1 MVAHSAAVTQP
12 WWLVKPR
19 TGDLFTVPVSAT
31 AEDERLDGTEARVG
45 VGTESAQGIPLILRF
60 QSPVIERIAD
70 PRRGE
75 VDRPLAFVLPISLT
89 LDHTV
94 EFVPAGT
101 PIDRTMQVLVRS
113 GVDSAR
119 DVTVALHLPR
129 GMQADSISRHVTVPA
144 LGTRRVDFRVTGAL
158 PPGQDT
164 VRATAESNGVTF
176 SEGYIPIEYDHIR
189 PQKLYRPAVLT
200 LSVADIKIPPGMTVA
215 YIAGVGDNV
224 EPMLEQLGLHV
235 TVLDPASLPT
245 TDLSRFTTIVVG
257 PRAYEAS
264 TDLVTNNGRL
274 LDFARGGGTVV
285 VQYGQYEMSGPA
297 IMPYPITL
305 SRPADRVTDE
315 NAPVRVLDPASP
327 LLATPNKVTSSDFA
341 GWVQERSLYM
351 PHTFDSHYHSILS
364 MNDPDEPSNDGA
376 ILVAPAGKGT
386 YVYTTLSFFRQLPAG
401 LPGAARLFVNLLEA
415 GRRCCD
421 AM

>member
-1 MVAHSAAVTQP
+1 VHSAAVTQP

-19 TGDLFTVPVSAT
+19 TGDLFAVPVSRT
-31 AEDERLDGTEARVG
+31 AEDERLDGASTLITA
-45 VGTESAQGIPLILRF
+45 TTSAGASPSIGLRIW
-60 QSPVIERIAD
+60 SPVIERIGD

-75 VDRPLAFVLPISLT
+75 VDRPLAFVPAISLT
-89 LDHTV
+89 LDRTV
-94 EFVPAGT
+94 EYAPAGS
-101 PIDRTMQVLVRS
+101 PIDRPVQVLLRS
-113 GVDSAR
+113 GADSVREVTVSLQLPPGLAADSASR
-119 DVTVALHLPR
+119 RVA
-129 GMQADSISRHVTVPA
+129 VPA
-144 LGTRRVDFRVTGAL
+144 HGTRRVTFRITGAL
-158 PPGQDT
+158 PPGQAAL
-164 VRATAESNGVTF
+164 RAIAESNGATF
-176 SEGYIPIEYDHIR
+176 ADGYIPIEYDHIR
-189 PQKLYRPAVLT
+189 PQKLYRPAVLN
-200 LSVADIKIPPGMTVA
+200 LSVVDIKIPPGMTVA

-235 TVLDPASLPT
+235 TVLDPASLPA

-264 TDLVTNNGRL
+264 ADLVANNGRL

-285 VQYGQYEMSGPA
+285 VQYGQYEMAGSGM
-297 IMPYPITL
+297 MPYPITL

-327 LLATPNKVTSSDFA
+327 LLSTPNKVTSSDFA

-351 PHTFDSHYHSILS
+351 PHTFDSHYHSILA

-376 ILVAPAGKGT
+376 ILVAPVGKGT